1 MIVCVYFC
9 KIFWPRPLVIFRSKY
24 FLTLICWMSP
34 LCVTDIRVKLII
46 KHSRLQ
52 SPCFFF
58 SLKHKRMRVGVTV
71 WGVYVWSYQVLSYVD
86 RTSHYCHLTHKEES
100 ITQSN
105 CIFIFFVPACPQ
117 TETPACAEKE
127 LDFGLKF
134 TMEIPHRHWHTL
146 PIIAVVLL
154 ACCCDVGCRDTETF
168 DCSALLLSLSLIRV
182 PQLSTQTWVIF
193 IQRAEIKHHNVPSP
207 DLFTSSCYPSI
218 PKSTS

>member
-127 LDFGLKF
+127 LDFGSKF
-134 TMEIPHRHWHTL
+134 TMEIPPPLTHTAHHCCG
-146 PIIAVVLL
+146 AV
-154 ACCCDVGCRDTETF
+154 G
-168 DCSALLLSLSLIRV
+168 LLLWCGMSRHRDNWLLCSPALPQSDTGPPAFHTDLS
-182 PQLSTQTWVIF
+182 
-193 IQRAEIKHHNVPSP
+193 
-207 DLFTSSCYPSI
+207 DCYS
-218 PKSTS
+218 KGRD